1 MLFLYSKKYKMKNL
15 LLPFV
20 TLAAFL
26 FIACNEDTQEIDV
39 YPNILEPATLEF
51 LGSDAIIV
59 QDSQWQ
65 SYTLDASQEQ
75 SVQAA
80 VDQIKQQ
87 IESGDYYEFFWPSVG
102 YELLSDTE
110 VRIFEYL
117 DSITIGQDTIVD
129 YILNDGYFQV
139 EQEQGMGTYYNALFW
154 DNNQFKDKLEALF
167 VIEPDGSIYQDLT
180 IQGIPEEGPLDTYET
195 TSGLLGSDLLIG
207 LQFQEGDILVSTVSA
222 VIME

>member
-1 MLFLYSKKYKMKNL
+1 MNKLLFPTVL
-15 LLPFV
+15 LA
-20 TLAAFL
+20 TLL
-26 FIACNEDTQEIDV
+26 FIACNEDSQEIDL

-51 LGSDAIIV
+51 VGSDAIIV

-65 SYTLDASQEQ
+65 SYTLDASQIQ

-87 IESGDYYEFFWPSVG
+87 IESGDYYELFWPSIG

-110 VRIFEYL
+110 VRVFEYL
-117 DSITIGQDTIVD
+117 DSVTIGQDTIVD
-129 YILNDGYFQV
+129 YILSDGYFQV
-139 EQEQGMGTYYNALFW
+139 ESEQGMGFYNVLIW
-154 DNNQFKDKLEALF
+154 DNNQFKYKLEALF
-167 VIEPDGSIYQDLT
+167 VIEPDGSIYPDLT
-180 IQGIPEEGPLDTYET
+180 TQSIPDEEPLETYET

-207 LQFQEGDILVSTVSA
+207 FPYQEGDILVSTVSA

>member
-1 MLFLYSKKYKMKNL
+1 MKKL
-15 LLPFV
+15 LLPIL

-26 FIACNEDTQEIDV
+26 FIACSDDTQEIDL

-51 LGSDAIIV
+51 VGSDAIIV

-75 SVQAA
+75 SVQSA

-87 IESGDYYEFFWPSVG
+87 LESGDYYEFFWPSIG

-117 DSITIGQDTIVD
+117 DSVTIGQDTIVD
-129 YILNDGYFQV
+129 YILSDGYFQV
-139 EQEQGMGTYYNALFW
+139 ESEQGMGTYYNALNW
-154 DNNQFKDKLEALF
+154 DNNQFKYKLEALF
-167 VIEPDGSIYQDLT
+167 VIEPDGSIYPDLT
-180 IQGIPEEGPLDTYET
+180 IQSTPYEEPLETYET

-207 LQFQEGDILVSTVSA
+207 FPYQEGDILVSTVSA

>member
-1 MLFLYSKKYKMKNL
+1 MKK
-15 LLPFV
+15 LLPPIL

-26 FIACNEDTQEIDV
+26 FIACSDDTQEIDL

-51 LGSDAIIV
+51 VGSDAIIV

-75 SVQAA
+75 SVQSA

-87 IESGDYYEFFWPSVG
+87 IESGDFYEYYGAAVG

-110 VRIFEYL
+110 VRVFEYL
-117 DSITIGQDTIVD
+117 DSVTIGQDTIVD
-129 YILNDGYFQV
+129 YILSDGYFQV
-139 EQEQGMGTYYNALFW
+139 EQEQGMGTYYNALIW
-154 DNNQFKDKLEALF
+154 DDNQFKYKLEALF

-180 IQGIPEEGPLDTYET
+180 TQSIPDEEPFETYET

-207 LQFQEGDILVSTVSA
+207 FPYQEGDILVSTVSA

>member
-1 MLFLYSKKYKMKNL
+1 MKKL
-15 LLPFV
+15 LLPIL

-26 FIACNEDTQEIDV
+26 FIACSDDTQEIDL

-51 LGSDAIIV
+51 VGSDAIIV

-75 SVQAA
+75 SVQSA

-87 IESGDYYEFFWPSVG
+87 IESGDFYEYYGAAVG

-110 VRIFEYL
+110 VRVFEYL
-117 DSITIGQDTIVD
+117 DSVTIGQDTIVD
-129 YILNDGYFQV
+129 YILSDGYFQV
-139 EQEQGMGTYYNALFW
+139 EQEQGMGTYYNALIW
-154 DNNQFKDKLEALF
+154 DNNQFKYRLEVLF
-167 VIEPDGSIYQDLT
+167 VIESDGSINQDL
-180 IQGIPEEGPLDTYET
+180 ISVGIPDEGPFESYT
-195 TSGLLGSDLLIG
+195 TNSLFLGSDLSIG
-207 LQFQEGDILVSTVSA
+207 IEFQEGDILVSTVSA

>member
-1 MLFLYSKKYKMKNL
+1 MKKL
-15 LLPFV
+15 LLPIL

-26 FIACNEDTQEIDV
+26 FIACNEDSQEIDL

-51 LGSDAIIV
+51 VGSDAIIV

-65 SYTLDASQEQ
+65 SFTLDASQIQ

-87 IESGDYYEFFWPSVG
+87 IESGDYYELFWPSIG

-110 VRIFEYL
+110 VRVFEYL
-117 DSITIGQDTIVD
+117 DSVTIGQDTIVD
-129 YILNDGYFQV
+129 YRLNEGYFQV
-139 EQEQGMGTYYNALFW
+139 ESEQGMGFYNVLIW
-154 DNNQFKDKLEALF
+154 DNNQFKYKLEAVF
-167 VIEPDGSIYQDLT
+167 VIEPDGSLYEDLT
-180 IQGIPEEGPLDTYET
+180 TQSIPDEEPLETYET

-207 LQFQEGDILVSTVSA
+207 FPYQEGDILVSTVSA